1 MIEELELA
9 SAFPRTTRQ
18 DWLAQ
23 VERVLKGADFEKKLV
38 FRSREG
44 IVVQPLYEKAEETH
58 PPLWRGEPGPW
69 QVLQRIDHP
78 DPAEANRLA
87 LADLEGGASG
97 LVLALAGAA
106 TARGF
111 GLPLTDAGALTAALS
126 GVLLELVR
134 IRLET
139 APFDGARVAA
149 IVAEHVTQRGL
160 PASGLDID
168 FGLDPVGDFART
180 GRLPLAWPDLA
191 ARLAGTVADL
201 RGRGFARGLLRV
213 DTRAWHEAGAGPAQE
228 LAAAL
233 ATGVTYL
240 RALDEAGIAP
250 QDAAPLLSFL
260 MSADADA
267 FFTLAKFRALRRLW
281 ARVEEACGLAPRP
294 IRLDAETAWRMA
306 TKRDPWVNM
315 LRVTVATFSSA
326 LGGADGIT
334 VLPFTAALGLPDG
347 FARRMA
353 RNTQLILAE
362 ESNLWRVADP
372 SAGSGA
378 FEALTGALCEKAWGL
393 FQAIEHEGGIVA
405 SLAAGREQA
414 RIAET
419 REKARRDVATRRAP
433 ITGTSEFPH
442 LAEAPVAVL
451 MPAPETTGPALPDEV
466 ALEAEPLPSARDA
479 EPFEALRDASDDA
492 LTRSGRRPSVF
503 LANLGPLAA
512 FTVRSTFAR
521 NFFEAG
527 GIPAATNDG
536 FATAEGKT
544 DIAALAAAFSESG
557 ASVACL
563 CGTDEAYEA
572 EGEAAAAALKA
583 AGAAAIWLAG
593 RPAEPLAG
601 RLAGAGVGE
610 YIFIGCD
617 ALALLA
623 KAQAVAMPAAGKG
636 MS

>member
-1 MIEELELA
+1 MIEDLELA
-9 SAFPRTTRQ
+9 AAFPRATRD

-23 VERVLKGADFEKKLV
+23 VERALKGADFEKKLV
-38 FRSREG
+38 SRSREG
-44 IVVQPLYEKAEETH
+44 IVVEPLYGKAEAARA
-58 PPLWRGEPGPW
+58 PLGRAEAGPW

-97 LVLALAGAA
+97 LVLALAGSA

-111 GLPLTDAGALTAALS
+111 GLALADADSLAAALS

-134 IRLET
+134 LRLET
-139 APFDGARVAA
+139 APFDGRRVAT
-149 IVAEHVTQRGL
+149 IVAEHVGRRGL

-180 GRLPLAWPDLA
+180 GRLPLAWPELA
-191 ARLAGTVADL
+191 ARLTGTVADL
-201 RGRGFARGLLRV
+201 RGRGFARGLVRV

-233 ATGVTYL
+233 ATGVLYL
-240 RALDEAGIAP
+240 RVLDEAGIAP
-250 QDAAPLLSFL
+250 EEAAPLLSFL
-260 MSADADA
+260 MPADADA

-294 IRLDAETAWRMA
+294 IRLDAETAWRMG

-315 LRVTVATFSSA
+315 LRATVATFSGA

-362 ESNLWRVADP
+362 ESNLWRVTDP
-372 SAGSGA
+372 AAGSGA
-378 FEALTGALCEKAWGL
+378 FEALTEALCENAWGL
-393 FQAIEHEGGIVA
+393 FQAIEREGGILA
-405 SLAAGREQA
+405 SLAAGHEQA

-419 REKARRDVATRRAP
+419 RGKASRDIATRRAP

-442 LAEAPVAVL
+442 LGEAPVSVL
-451 MPAPETTGPALPDEV
+451 MPAPSEAGPALPAEA
-466 ALEAEPLPSARDA
+466 ALEAEPLPSVRDA

-492 LTRSGRRPSVF
+492 LARRGRRPSVF

-512 FTVRSTFAR
+512 FTARATFAR

-527 GIPAATNDG
+527 GIEAVTNDG
-536 FATAEGKT
+536 FPSPE
-544 DIAALAAAFSESG
+544 ALAAAFRASG
-557 ASVACL
+557 AALACL
-563 CGTDEAYEA
+563 CSSDEVYAR
-572 EGEAAAAALKA
+572 EAAAAAKALKA
-583 AGAAAIWLAG
+583 AGARHLYLAG
-593 RPAEPLAG
+593 RPGELEAAL
-601 RLAGAGVGE
+601 RVSGVSD
-610 YIFIGCD
+610 YIFVGCD
-617 ALALLA
+617 VLALLSRA
-623 KAQAVAMPAAGKG
+623 FAEAMDEGA
-636 MS
+636 

>member
-1 MIEELELA
+1 MIEDLELA
-9 SAFPRTTRQ
+9 AAFPRATRD

-23 VERVLKGADFEKKLV
+23 VERALKGADFEKKLV
-38 FRSREG
+38 SRSREG
-44 IVVQPLYEKAEETH
+44 IVLQPLYGKAEAAH
-58 PPLWRGEPGPW
+58 PALGRAEAGPW
-69 QVLQRIDHP
+69 QVLQRIEHP

-97 LVLALAGAA
+97 LVLALAGSA

-111 GLPLTDAGALTAALS
+111 GLALANADSLATALS

-134 IRLET
+134 VRLET
-139 APFDGARVAA
+139 APFDGRRVAT
-149 IVAEHVTQRGL
+149 IVAEHVGRRGL

-180 GRLPLAWPDLA
+180 GRLPLAWPELA
-191 ARLAGTVADL
+191 KRLTGTVADL
-201 RGRGFARGLLRV
+201 RAKGFTRGLMRA

-233 ATGVTYL
+233 ATGVLYL
-240 RALDEAGIAP
+240 RVLEEAGIAP
-250 QDAAPLLSFL
+250 EEAAPLLSFL
-260 MSADADA
+260 MPADADA

-315 LRVTVATFSSA
+315 LRATVATFSGA

-334 VLPFTAALGLPDG
+334 VLPFSAALGLPDG

-362 ESNLWRVADP
+362 ESNLWRVTDP
-372 SAGSGA
+372 AAGSGA
-378 FEALTGALCEKAWGL
+378 FEALTEALCEKAWGL
-393 FQAIEHEGGIVA
+393 FQAIEREGGMIA
-405 SLAAGREQA
+405 SLAAGHEQA

-419 REKARRDVATRRAP
+419 RETARRDIATRKAP

-442 LAEAPVAVL
+442 LGEAPVAVL
-451 MPAPETTGPALPDEV
+451 MPAPDVAGPALPEK
-466 ALEAEPLPSARDA
+466 AAQEAEPLPSTRDA

-492 LTRSGRRPSVF
+492 LARGGRRPSVF

-512 FTVRSTFAR
+512 FTARATFAR

-527 GIPAATNDG
+527 GIEAVTNDG
-536 FATAEGKT
+536 FPSLE
-544 DIAALAAAFSESG
+544 ALAAAFRASG
-557 ASVACL
+557 ATLACL
-563 CGTDEAYEA
+563 CSSDEVYAR
-572 EGEAAAAALKA
+572 EAAAAAEALSA
-583 AGAAAIWLAG
+583 AGARHLYLAG
-593 RPAEPLAG
+593 RPGELEAAL
-601 RLAGAGVGE
+601 RDSGVSD
-610 YIFIGCD
+610 YIFVGCD
-617 ALALLA
+617 ALALLSRA
-623 KAQAVAMPAAGKG
+623 FAEATDAGA
-636 MS
+636 

>member
-1 MIEELELA
+1 VIEDLELA
-9 SAFPRTTRQ
+9 AAFPQATRD

-23 VERVLKGADFEKKLV
+23 VERALKGADFEKKLV

-44 IVVQPLYEKAEETH
+44 IVVQPLYGKAEAAP
-58 PPLWRGEPGPW
+58 PPLGRAEAGPW
-69 QVLQRIDHP
+69 QVLQRIEHP

-87 LADLEGGASG
+87 IADLEGGASG
-97 LVLALAGAA
+97 LVLALAGSA

-111 GLPLTDAGALTAALS
+111 GLTLADADSLAAALS

-139 APFDGARVAA
+139 APFDGRRVAT
-149 IVAEHVTQRGL
+149 IVAEHAARRGL

-180 GRLPLAWPDLA
+180 GRLPLPWPELA
-191 ARLAGTVADL
+191 KRLTGTVADL
-201 RGRGFARGLLRV
+201 STKGFARGLLRV

-233 ATGVTYL
+233 ATGVLYL
-240 RALDEAGIAP
+240 RVLEEAGIAP
-250 QDAAPLLSFL
+250 EEAAPLLSFL
-260 MSADADA
+260 MPADADA
-267 FFTLAKFRALRRLW
+267 FFTLAKFRALRRVW
-281 ARVEEACGLAPRP
+281 ARIENVCGLASRP

-315 LRVTVATFSSA
+315 LRATVATFSGA

-362 ESNLWRVADP
+362 ESNLWRVTDP
-372 SAGSGA
+372 AAGSGA
-378 FEALTGALCEKAWGL
+378 FEALTEALCERAWGL
-393 FQAIEHEGGIVA
+393 FQTIEREGGILA
-405 SLAAGREQA
+405 SLSAGHEQA

-419 REKARRDVATRRAP
+419 REKARRDIATRKAP

-442 LAEAPVAVL
+442 LGEAPVAVL
-451 MPAPETTGPALPDEV
+451 MPAPDEVGPALSADA
-466 ALEAEPLPSARDA
+466 ALLAEPLPSMRDA
-479 EPFEALRDASDDA
+479 EPFEALRDASDDT
-492 LTRSGRRPSVF
+492 LVRCGHRPSIF

-512 FTVRSTFAR
+512 FTARSTFAR

-527 GIPAATNDG
+527 GIAALTNDG
-536 FATAEGKT
+536 FAGSRGTT
-544 DIAALAAAFSESG
+544 DIAALAAAFAGSG
-557 ASVACL
+557 AAIACL
-563 CGTDEAYEA
+563 CGTDEAYET
-572 EGEAAAAALKA
+572 EGEAAAAALKG
-583 AGAAAIWLAG
+583 AGATAIWLAG
-593 RPAEPLAG
+593 RPAEPLAA
-601 RLAGAGVGE
+601 RLAGAGVE
-610 YIFIGCD
+610 DYIFMGCD
-617 ALALLA
+617 ALALLT
-623 KAQAVAMPAAGKG
+623 KAQAAATPARKG

>member
-1 MIEELELA
+1 MIEDLEFA
-9 SAFPRTTRQ
+9 AAFPRATRD

-23 VERVLKGADFEKKLV
+23 VERALKGADFEKKLV
-38 FRSREG
+38 SRSREG
-44 IVVQPLYEKAEETH
+44 IVLQPLYGKAEANR
-58 PPLWRGEPGPW
+58 PPLGRAEAGPW
-69 QVLQRIDHP
+69 QVMQRMEHP
-78 DPAEANRLA
+78 EPAEANRLA

-97 LVLALAGAA
+97 LVLALAGSA

-111 GLPLTDAGALTAALS
+111 GLVLADADSLAKALS

-139 APFDGARVAA
+139 APFDGRRVAT
-149 IVAEHVTQRGL
+149 IVAEHVARRGL

-180 GRLPLAWPDLA
+180 GRLPLAWPELA
-191 ARLAGTVADL
+191 ARLTGTVADL
-201 RGRGFARGLLRV
+201 RARGFAHGLLRV

-233 ATGVTYL
+233 ATGILYL
-240 RALDEAGIAP
+240 RVLEAAGITP
-250 QDAAPLLSFL
+250 EEAAPLLSFL
-260 MSADADA
+260 MPADADA

-281 ARVEEACGLAPRP
+281 GRVEEACGLAPRP

-315 LRVTVATFSSA
+315 LRATVATFAGA

-362 ESNLWRVADP
+362 ESNLWRVIDP
-372 SAGSGA
+372 AAGSGA
-378 FEALTGALCEKAWGL
+378 FEALTEALCEKSWSL
-393 FQAIEHEGGIVA
+393 FQAIEREGGILA

-419 REKARRDVATRRAP
+419 RGKARRDIATRKAP

-442 LAEAPVAVL
+442 LGEAPVAVL
-451 MPAPETTGPALPDEV
+451 MPTPAEAGPTLPAEAV
-466 ALEAEPLPSARDA
+466 QEAEPLPSTRDA
-479 EPFEALRDASDDA
+479 QPFEALRDASDDA
-492 LTRSGRRPSVF
+492 LARSGRRPSVF

-512 FTVRSTFAR
+512 FTARATFAR

-527 GIPAATNDG
+527 GIEAVTNDG
-536 FATAEGKT
+536 FPSLEALTTAFR
-544 DIAALAAAFSESG
+544 ASG
-557 ASVACL
+557 ATLACL
-563 CGTDEAYEA
+563 CSSDEVYAR
-572 EGEAAAAALKA
+572 EAAAAAKALRA
-583 AGAAAIWLAG
+583 AGARRLYLAG
-593 RPAEPLAG
+593 RP
-601 RLAGAGVGE
+601 GE
-610 YIFIGCD
+610 LEAALRDSGISDYIFVGCD
-617 ALALLA
+617 ALGLLS
-623 KAQAVAMPAAGKG
+623 QAFAEATDEGA
-636 MS
+636 